1 MTPIRFTDVIK
12 ELDKK
17 YSFKPDF
24 DFNKDY
30 NEAHKLIFLIDNIKY
45 KCLCYI
51 NKRYEEIRYKEIRYE
66 GEKIVLLFYHDD
78 ISENTLNNIN
88 VYYDIWNNPN
98 IYLKLKI
105 IKDGIRTEINNTSQK
120 TTLDNIIR
128 NIIYRISCFFT
139 LKHKIQDDA
148 EKNNL
153 LLYRLLSGEK
163 IENLSI
169 YNKFD
174 YKYNNLDDKKEKINK
189 IQNIKNKTIINFLN
203 ICQLYNNINIK
214 KINDEKTELKEIN
227 DKIIKILNI
236 AYKIDE
242 NNLEEKINEN
252 NLEEKNDH
260 KLSKILYS
268 LDLDIKKLAKFDNKL
283 EKEKQE
289 NLSIDK
295 IKKDLEKYLDNEF
308 RNYLI
313 YNYKLNQYDKYELI
327 LNYLEKFY
335 IEYKYDF
342 VNVSFDDQKI
352 LDKINAENIYQK
364 YIQYLLLHN
373 SEIRDIFEV
382 YHYLRSTLMET
393 TRICPH

>member
-1 MTPIRFTDVIK
+1 MTPDRFTDVIK

-24 DFNKDY
+24 NYNKDY

-51 NKRYEEIRYKEIRYE
+51 NKRYEE
-66 GEKIVLLFYHDD
+66 EKIVLLFYHDD

-88 VYYDIWNNPN
+88 VYDIWNNPN

-105 IKDGIRTEINNTSQK
+105 IKDGERDGIRTEINNTAQK

-128 NIIYRISCFFT
+128 NIIYRISCFFK
-139 LKHKIQDDA
+139 LKHKIQDA
-148 EKNNL
+148 AKKNNL

-214 KINDEKTELKEIN
+214 KINDEKAELKEIN

-260 KLSKILYS
+260 KLSKILYY
-268 LDLDIKKLAKFDNKL
+268 LNKDIKKLAKFDNKL
-283 EKEKQE
+283 ENEKQE

-295 IKKDLEKYLDNEF
+295 IKKDLEKDLDNEF
-308 RNYLI
+308 RNYLN
-313 YNYKLNQYDKYELI
+313 YNYKLNQYELI

-342 VNVSFDDQKI
+342 VNVSFDDQKK

-393 TRICPH
+393 TRLCTH